1 MTITPA
7 ATSPAKLTTIATF
20 PKHYFLENLAARA
33 DGSLLVTAL
42 TQKELWYVPRPTT
55 DTPVDP
61 VLVHTFD
68 HITMG
73 IAEAEPDIFY
83 ISISDGYT
91 THESYL
97 MRLDLNGWT
106 PGTPV
111 TPHTVLR
118 FDDRVRALNGSTLI
132 APNILLLADSFAGLI
147 WRVDLPGDGGNAKA
161 HVWLEHPS
169 MAHDPNSTTKPPQP
183 GVNGIRYAA
192 RSNTV
197 YYTST
202 AQKLF
207 MRVSVNTTT
216 HDPASEPELVASGT
230 MSDDFCIDEDAGV
243 AYVTTHRENTI
254 DRVPLTPARPAAT
267 RQIVAGDPF
276 DQELIGPSSGV
287 WGRDPGDYGRLAYF
301 TTDGGTTA
309 PPTDGIVRNAKVLRV
324 EFAPTPEGRS
334 TVGLPGRGAA
344 R

>member
-1 MTITPA
+1 MATTPA
-7 ATSPAKLTTIATF
+7 TRSSTKLTTIATF
-20 PKHYFLENLAARA
+20 PKHYFLENLAGRA

-42 TQKELWYVPRPTT
+42 STHELWCVPRPTSG
-55 DTPVDP
+55 TPVDP

-73 IAEAEPDIFY
+73 IVEAEPDIFY

-111 TPHTVLR
+111 TPETVLR
-118 FDDRVRALNGSTLI
+118 FDDRVGALNGSTFI
-132 APNILLLADSFAGLI
+132 APDVLLLADSFAGLI
-147 WRVDLPGDGGNAKA
+147 WRVDLPRDGGDAKA
-161 HVWLEHPS
+161 DVWLKHAS
-169 MAHDPNSTTKPPQP
+169 MDHDPNSTMKPPQP
-183 GVNGIRYAA
+183 GVNGIRLAA
-192 RSNTV
+192 RTNTL

-207 MRVSVNTTT
+207 MRMSVDPTT
-216 HDPASEPELVASGT
+216 HAPASEPELVASGT

-254 DRVPLTPARPAAT
+254 DRVPLAPARPDAP

-276 DQELIGPSSGV
+276 DEELVGPSSGV

-309 PPTDGIVRNAKVLRV
+309 PPPDGIIRTAKVLRV
-324 EFAPTPEGRS
+324 EFSPKP
-334 TVGLPGRGAA
+334 
-344 R
+344 